1 MADSLIYNCVQ
12 QKPFSSNA
20 PLKNLI
26 TYNIVQL
33 HVDCIRGLNIIYA
46 VMLCQNLF
54 QLFKISS
61 QLQECISTVCA
72 NAASGFHTETHLG
85 FTIYHTKT

>member
-1 MADSLIYNCVQ
+1 M
-12 QKPFSSNA
+12 
-20 PLKNLI
+20 
-26 TYNIVQL
+26 
-33 HVDCIRGLNIIYA
+33 DCIRGLNIIYA

-61 QLQECISTVCA
+61 QLQECIFTVCA

-85 FTIYHTKT
+85 FTICHTKTYMHFMFKSNKTQVFGKALQKWGYL